1 MVVKAVDDGIV
12 PQLPSAR
19 KRKPKAPKQAA
30 QTAAGNGASAV
41 PSNGASA
48 AVAATRYRS
57 TKAKIAIFLQKHIF
71 GGYRTMGRE
80 GGQGGQ
86 SPPIILTAKRSVF
99 LTYAQ

>member
-1 MVVKAVDDGIV
+1 MVKAVDDGIV

-48 AVAATRYRS
+48 AVAATRYMS
-57 TKAKIAIFLQKHIF
+57 TKAKNCNVFILNWQKHIF
-71 GGYRTMGRE
+71 GGLYWTVGRE
-80 GGQGGQ
+80 GGQGGRALQ
-86 SPPIILTAKRSVF
+86 LF
-99 LTYAQ
+99 